1 MKFANRNPATALE
14 IEVDRLQTTTA
25 GWQIALLTSRVC
37 TMQSYK
43 EMTQTKNM
51 CLALVYSCSYSM
63 LNCAE
68 DLYSFIF
75 CVGKFNGVPRNG
87 PAKKVGSAGI

>member
-43 EMTQTKNM
+43 EMVQTINM
-51 CLALVYSCSYSM
+51 CVAPHVGGVAVPYSM
-63 LNCAE
+63 LNP
-68 DLYSFIF
+68 
-75 CVGKFNGVPRNG
+75 V
-87 PAKKVGSAGI
+87 